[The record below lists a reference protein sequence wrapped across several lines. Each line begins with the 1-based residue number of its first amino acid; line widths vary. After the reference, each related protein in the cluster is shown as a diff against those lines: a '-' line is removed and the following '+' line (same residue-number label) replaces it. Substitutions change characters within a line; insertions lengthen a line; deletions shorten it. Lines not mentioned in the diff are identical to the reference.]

1 MTYIHLENI
10 EFYYS
15 PEKIIFKNISLQLKS
30 GEFTV
35 MMGLNGCG
43 KTTLGKLM
51 VGILQPVSGHIYI
64 GGQGIEKYTL
74 SQIGIRIGYLFQNP
88 EQQLF
93 TTTVEE
99 ELAFPMRFRGEE
111 KSKIITET
119 DKMLELFM
127 LTKYRYRSPW
137 NLSRGEKK
145 RLAMASILINRPKYL
160 ILDEPN
166 SGLDTISKNNLK
178 NIFKKLKEQGI
189 GILLIT
195 HDSKFIEKEIDQL
208 ITVKGG
214 QLIAQHRNKN

>member
-64 GGQGIEKYTL
+64 GGQGIEKYNL

-127 LTKYRYRSPW
+127 LTKYRHQSPW

>member
-64 GGQGIEKYTL
+64 GGQGIEKYNL

-127 LTKYRYRSPW
+127 LTKYRHQSPW

-189 GILLIT
+189 GIFLIT

-214 QLIAQHRNKN
+214 QLIAQH